1 MKKSKWELFLEGWKE
16 TLDYL
21 DHHNVQGRILFTGIS
36 ATLILCALKFV
47 TDDLI
52 KIIEVLK

>member
-1 MKKSKWELFLEGWKE
+1 MKKSKFELFLEGWKE
-16 TLDYL
+16 TLRYL
-21 DHHNVQGRILFTGIS
+21 DNHKIQGRILFTGIAAS
-36 ATLILCALKFV
+36 LIICSLKFV

>member
-1 MKKSKWELFLEGWKE
+1 MKKSKWELFLESWKE
-16 TLDYL
+16 ILDYL

-36 ATLILCALKFV
+36 ASLILCALKFV
-47 TDDLI
+47 TDDLV